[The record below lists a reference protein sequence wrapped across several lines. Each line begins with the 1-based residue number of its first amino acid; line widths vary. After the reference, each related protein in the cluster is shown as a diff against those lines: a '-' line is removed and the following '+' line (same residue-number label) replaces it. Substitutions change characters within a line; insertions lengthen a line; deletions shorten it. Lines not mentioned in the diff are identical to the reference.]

1 MTHYHSYGY
10 VHSAP
15 QKVPKVELRFA
26 CVRAAALTTCQ
37 QQHFWTTLIL
47 CLDPRARANPTFAL
61 ALLLLRIAPVA

>member
-26 CVRAAALTTCQ
+26 CVRATAALTTCQ

-47 CLDPRARANPTFAL
+47 CLDPTFAL